1 MGEGF
6 DFVEAA
12 TLPLGLKS
20 DASPLKRLLC
30 LLTAKGSPLGE
41 QRVLRAGNGDILRA
55 SAIRGA
61 CKAFGAR
68 GACTGRGLGSSQ
80 TMGSVRHSHD
90 AENGTEGLW
99 RRGEVGCSVET
110 ALMQVCWNFEAG
122 QRTTRK
128 EWCSERWWRWRE
140 RRVTELGRDK
150 NKIEEARKRAKS
162 AVRHGTHT
170 CSSFAALATCTGLAG
185 LLRPEETFVPIS
197 LPRSAPS
204 IRRTSITWATDGSR
218 DMMPSTLALAR
229 RRCASSG
236 TLHVDESPDHRQ
248 RSHIA
253 YGKKL
258 SSKLQLDC
266 THSPGNVIA
275 RYTPSSQKAD
285 DFLPNRKATS
295 ANISRLSGGHRTA
308 HWKSG
313 SLPEVGTIVTRHRF
327 AQERKLLSHLEIVT
341 AVEERVQ
348 CNNTSLSWLG
358 KTIAGKHFSDNC
370 RVFKSALSA
379 AGDDQSSA
387 SRLLKPARFAIYN
400 HTQVLCSILTSDCG
414 VLECWLLGTS
424 CLNISV
430 CKCVGTMPGIIIG
443 ESNDDLTGAVQ
454 QIILSSSETDYLD
467 QLIPLLKTAQTQTQV
482 APLLHALNHVSSNRE
497 AEIERICNTNHQEF
511 IGSVNQLQS
520 VREGTVSLTSEI
532 MELSRSIETSTEKL
546 AEQKKALVDSRGVRQ
561 NIDDTTQALK
571 DCLEVLRLANQVH
584 DLLGKKNHY
593 AALRALDELQNVHLR
608 EVMRYKIAEM
618 IEMSVPATQR
628 LIADAVMTDLN
639 TWLFRIREISEFI
652 GEVAF
657 YHTEMRRARQR
668 ERAEQ
673 DPYLGSFKLNSAIEM
688 AADEPEE
695 FDVLNNDEVQVDF
708 SPLFECL
715 HIYQALG
722 QTDKFR
728 ADYAAT
734 RRRQKD
740 LLIPQS
746 IDLLDEETGPLSSF
760 LEGVA
765 GFAIVEKATMQRT
778 ENFRLQSDVDEMWD
792 TLCQSA
798 IGLITAALQKVDNDE
813 KLLKIKG
820 VLALFIQTMD
830 SWGYS
835 VASLDSLLLTLF
847 EKYSS
852 LLNKRFSDDFEE
864 VG

>member
-1 MGEGF
+1 MINLLKLH
-6 DFVEAA
+6 
-12 TLPLGLKS
+12 LPKS
-20 DASPLKRLLC
+20 HRSIPFNANPESR
-30 LLTAKGSPLGE
+30 
-41 QRVLRAGNGDILRA
+41 
-55 SAIRGA
+55 
-61 CKAFGAR
+61 
-68 GACTGRGLGSSQ
+68 
-80 TMGSVRHSHD
+80 
-90 AENGTEGLW
+90 
-99 RRGEVGCSVET
+99 ET
-110 ALMQVCWNFEAG
+110 ATDVL
-122 QRTTRK
+122 
-128 EWCSERWWRWRE
+128 
-140 RRVTELGRDK
+140 D
-150 NKIEEARKRAKS
+150 
-162 AVRHGTHT
+162 
-170 CSSFAALATCTGLAG
+170 
-185 LLRPEETFVPIS
+185 IS
-197 LPRSAPS
+197 
-204 IRRTSITWATDGSR
+204 
-218 DMMPSTLALAR
+218 
-229 RRCASSG
+229 
-236 TLHVDESPDHRQ
+236 
-248 RSHIA
+248 
-253 YGKKL
+253 
-258 SSKLQLDC
+258 
-266 THSPGNVIA
+266 
-275 RYTPSSQKAD
+275 
-285 DFLPNRKATS
+285 
-295 ANISRLSGGHRTA
+295 
-308 HWKSG
+308 
-313 SLPEVGTIVTRHRF
+313 
-327 AQERKLLSHLEIVT
+327 
-341 AVEERVQ
+341 
-348 CNNTSLSWLG
+348 
-358 KTIAGKHFSDNC
+358 
-370 RVFKSALSA
+370 
-379 AGDDQSSA
+379 
-387 SRLLKPARFAIYN
+387 
-400 HTQVLCSILTSDCG
+400 
-414 VLECWLLGTS
+414 
-424 CLNISV
+424 
-430 CKCVGTMPGIIIG
+430 
-443 ESNDDLTGAVQ
+443 

-467 QLIPLLKTAQTQTQV
+467 QLIPLLKTAQTQAQV

-584 DLLGKKNHY
+584 DLLSKKNHY

-608 EVMRYKIAEM
+608 EVTRYKIAEM

-668 ERAEQ
+668 ERAEE
-673 DPYLGSFKLNSAIEM
+673 DSYLGSFKLNSAIEM

-695 FDVLNNDEVQVDF
+695 FDVLSNDEVQVDF

-740 LLIPQS
+740 LLVPQS
-746 IDLLDEETGPLSSF
+746 IDLLDDETGPLSSF

-778 ENFRLQSDVDEMWD
+778 ENFRLQSDVDELWD
-792 TLCQSA
+792 TLCQAA

-830 SWGYS
+830 GWGYS

-847 EKYSS
+847 DKYSS
-852 LLNKRFSDDFEE
+852 LLKKRFSDDFEE
-864 VG
+864 VSLVIVGIILCASLMPHIDHRLGRLHAHAGE